1 MINLGTPSAFAS
13 FGVEAEASHLAS
25 PATQTLS
32 PEPALK
38 SFAIFVAGSVMTLF
52 TVDSDSP
59 KLNPKIWKAEHDDK
73 VTAMIV
79 NDRNFILGK

>member
-1 MINLGTPSAFAS
+1 MINLGIPSAFAS
-13 FGVEAEASHLAS
+13 FGVEAEASHFTS

-38 SFAIFVAGSVMTLF
+38 SFAIFVAGSTMTFL
-52 TVDSDSP
+52 TADSDSP

-73 VTAMIV
+73 ETAMIV
-79 NDRNFILGK
+79 NDRNFILSK